1 MKHIVGGWG
10 LTIFA
15 SLWRIAYENDM
26 WLTTKSRNVFS
37 NVIVFARCYWSS
49 CQKVFCEESIL
60 KNFPK
65 SAGKHLCWSAF
76 LIKLKTSGWT
86 FTKKRFLHRCFLLY
100 FARFFR
106 APILYNMF
114 GWLKIYWC
122 FESLIVSQCLKYWFF
137 PLTCTFQPNLH
148 WWIPNQCTNIDNTT
162 QVMKEVYLDTQIPAR
177 GNTGIK

>member
-26 WLTTKSRNVFS
+26 WLTTKSWNVFS

-86 FTKKRFLHRCFLLY
+86 FTKKRFLHRFFSCILRDFLEHL
-100 FARFFR
+100 FCITCLA
-106 APILYNMF
+106 
-114 GWLKIYWC
+114 GWKFIDVL
-122 FESLIVSQCLKYWFF
+122 
-137 PLTCTFQPNLH
+137 NH
-148 WWIPNQCTNIDNTT
+148 WS
-162 QVMKEVYLDTQIPAR
+162 
-177 GNTGIK
+177 